1 MSQISNT
8 QFRELSATINYLYK
22 VSEDTEKEKLINVMK
37 LANEAAS
44 CCTDSI
50 EVYNLIKD
58 DLCEFCNALGLSECK
73 GIKTSK
79 SCNLQETVSI
89 LIKCKS

>member
-8 QFRELSATINYLYK
+8 QFRELSAAINYLYK
-22 VSEDTEKEKLINVMK
+22 VSENTQKEKLFNVMK

-50 EVYNLIKD
+50 EVNKIIKD
-58 DLCEFCNALGLSECK
+58 DLCKFCNALGLSKCK
-73 GIKTSK
+73 GIETSK
-79 SCNLQETVSI
+79 GCNLQETVSFF
-89 LIKCKS
+89 IKYKS